1 MKNYTTEKIRN
12 AALISHGGAGKTSLT
27 EAMIYTSGATTRLGK
42 TDTGTTTTD
51 FDPEEIKRQ
60 ITINTSLAPV
70 EWAGVKVNLL
80 DTPGYFDFIGDVAG
94 ALRVADAAVVV
105 VSATAGVEVGTE
117 KFWGYADENNL
128 SRLVFVNRM
137 DKENAHFFKVVTQLQ
152 DFFGSKVV
160 PVQIPIGAE
169 ASFKGVIDIIKMKA
183 YTFEGDGKKMTE
195 SEVPADLAEMAES
208 SRERLMEAVAES
220 NDELL
225 IKYLEE
231 EPLTIEEIVAGLRIA
246 LQAGKVIPVLC
257 GSATLNKGIQP
268 LLELIACAF
277 PSPADVGEVKA
288 IKAGNNELE
297 TIKIDAKGP
306 VAALVFKTFAD
317 PFVGKI
323 SYFKVYSGVMKGD
336 TQLNN
341 INKDK
346 TERVGQLFTM
356 LGKTQL
362 NLSHV
367 PAGDIAAVAK
377 LQATATG
384 DTLCEKSVCS
394 VFPPIFFPQ
403 PVTTFAVE
411 PKKQGEEDKV
421 ASGLARFLEEDPTFR
436 MERNSEVKQT
446 LISGMGELHLEIITS
461 RMANKFGV
469 EVELTLPRIPYK
481 ETIRSVAKVE
491 GKHKKQSGGRGQ
503 FGHVWIEFSP
513 METGSHF
520 QFEDKVVGGSVPR
533 QYIPAVEKGLREA
546 LESGVLAGYPVV
558 DIKASLYDGSY
569 HNVDSSEMAFK
580 IAAHLAFKKGVE
592 QAKPVLLEPVMVVE
606 VTVSD
611 QYMGDIMGDM
621 NSRRGR
627 ILGMEPSNGVQIIK
641 ANVPLAEMLKYAI
654 DLRSMTQGRGSFVMK
669 FSHYEEVPVHI
680 AEQIITAS
688 KAEKVAAEN

>member
-1 MKNYTTEKIRN
+1 MKNYTTENIRN
-12 AALISHGGAGKTSLT
+12 VALISHGGAGKTSLT

-42 TDTGTTTTD
+42 TDSGTTTTD

-94 ALRVADAAVVV
+94 ALRVADAAIVV

-117 KFWGYADENNL
+117 KFWSYADENNL

-137 DKENAHFFKVVTQLQ
+137 DKENAHFAKVLTQLQ
-152 DFFGSKVV
+152 EFFGSKVV
-160 PVQIPIGAE
+160 PIQIPIGAE
-169 ASFKGVIDIIKMKA
+169 ASFKGVVDIIKMKSF
-183 YTFEGDGKKMTE
+183 TFEGDGKKMTE
-195 SEVPADLAEMAES
+195 SALPADLADMAES
-208 SRERLMEAVAES
+208 YREKLIEAVAES

-225 IKYLEE
+225 MKYLDGEA
-231 EPLTIEEIVAGLRIA
+231 LSTEEIVTGLRIA
-246 LQAGKVIPVLC
+246 LQAGKVVPVLC
-257 GSATLNKGIQP
+257 GSATLNKGTQP
-268 LLELIACAF
+268 LLELIATAF
-277 PSPADVGEVKA
+277 PSPADVREVKA
-288 IKAGNNELE
+288 LKAGSNEPE
-297 TIKIDAKGP
+297 TIKIDAQGP

-336 TQLNN
+336 SQLNN

-362 NLSHV
+362 NLNQV

-377 LQATATG
+377 LQSTATG

-394 VFPPIFFPQ
+394 VFPPIIFPQ

-461 RMANKFGV
+461 RLANKFGV
-469 EVELTLPRIPYK
+469 EVELTLPKIPYK

-513 METGSHF
+513 METGSYF
-520 QFEDKVVGGSVPR
+520 LFEDKVVGGSVPR

-546 LESGVLAGYPVV
+546 METGVLAGYPVV

-580 IAAHLAFKKGVE
+580 IAAHLAFKKGLE
-592 QAKPVLLEPVMVVE
+592 QAKPVLLEPVMSVE

-669 FSHYEEVPVHI
+669 FSHYEEVPGHI
-680 AEQIITAS
+680 AEQVIAAS

>member
-1 MKNYTTEKIRN
+1 VKNYTTEKIRN
-12 AALISHGGAGKTSLT
+12 VALISHGGAGKTSLA

-42 TDTGTTTTD
+42 TDSGTTTTD

-70 EWAGVKVNLL
+70 EWAGVKINLL

-117 KFWGYADENNL
+117 KFWSYADENNL
-128 SRLVFVNRM
+128 SRLIFVNRM
-137 DKENAHFFKVVTQLQ
+137 DKENAHFSKVLTQLQ
-152 DFFGSKVV
+152 EFFGSKVV

-169 ASFKGVIDIIKMKA
+169 ASFKGVVDIIKMKA
-183 YTFEGDGKKMTE
+183 YLFEGDGKKVTE
-195 SEVPADLAEMAES
+195 SDVPADLAELAGS
-208 SRERLMEAVAES
+208 YREKLMEAVAES
-220 NDELL
+220 DDELL
-225 IKYLEE
+225 MKYLEG
-231 EPLTIEEIVAGLRIA
+231 EPLSTEEIVTGLRIA

-268 LLELIACAF
+268 LLELIAGAF

-288 IKAGNNELE
+288 IKAGSNDLE

-323 SYFKVYSGVMKGD
+323 SYFKVYSGIMKGD

-341 INKDK
+341 INKEK

-362 NLSHV
+362 NLSQV

-384 DTLCEKSVCS
+384 DTLCEKSACS
-394 VFPPIFFPQ
+394 VFPPIIFPQ

-461 RMANKFGV
+461 RLANKFGV
-469 EVELTLPRIPYK
+469 EVELTLPKIPYK
-481 ETIRSVAKVE
+481 ETIRGVAKVE

-513 METGSHF
+513 METGSQF
-520 QFEDKVVGGSVPR
+520 QFEDKVVGGAVPR

-546 LESGVLAGYPVV
+546 LETGVLAGYPVV

-580 IAAHLAFKKGVE
+580 IAAHLAFKKGIE
-592 QAKPVLLEPVMVVE
+592 QAKPVLLEPVMAVE

-627 ILGMEPSNGVQIIK
+627 ILGMEPSNGVQVIK

-654 DLRSMTQGRGSFVMK
+654 DLRSMTQGRGFFAMK

-680 AEQIITAS
+680 AEQVIAAS
-688 KAEKVAAEN
+688 KAEKIAAEN